1 MTRNEVL
8 ELIRSHLA
16 EELEVDPSR
25 IQDDTRFKEDLEAD
39 SLDLVA
45 LVQELEDRSGV
56 RIPDE
61 EAVKIKSVGE
71 AADYVASRPESEAP
85 TWRASWACPT
95 SCVSTPARADAL
107 PTSSSTRIACLRQC
121 ARR

>member
-8 ELIRSHLA
+8 ELIRNHLS
-16 EELEVDPSR
+16 EELEIDPSR

-56 RIPDE
+56 RIPDQD
-61 EAVKIKSVGE
+61 AGRITTVGQ
-71 AADYVASRPESEAP
+71 AADYVSSRLESEA
-85 TWRASWACPT
+85 TA
-95 SCVSTPARADAL
+95 
-107 PTSSSTRIACLRQC
+107 
-121 ARR
+121 

>member
-8 ELIRSHLA
+8 ELIRNHLA

-56 RIPDE
+56 RIPDQD
-61 EAVKIKSVGE
+61 AIKIKTIGQ
-71 AADYVASRPESEAP
+71 AADYVATRLEQSEAQ
-85 TWRASWACPT
+85 A
-95 SCVSTPARADAL
+95 
-107 PTSSSTRIACLRQC
+107 
-121 ARR
+121 

>member
-1 MTRNEVL
+1 MNKTEVL

-45 LVQELEDRSGV
+45 LVQELEDRYGV

-61 EAVKIKSVGE
+61 DAMRITTVGQ
-71 AADYVASRPESEAP
+71 AADYVAERLEQSEAQ
-85 TWRASWACPT
+85 A
-95 SCVSTPARADAL
+95 
-107 PTSSSTRIACLRQC
+107 
-121 ARR
+121 

>member
-1 MTRNEVL
+1 ML
-8 ELIRSHLA
+8 ELIRAHLS

-45 LVQELEDRSGV
+45 LVTELEDRSGV

-61 EAVKIKSVGE
+61 EAVKIKTVGQ
-71 AADYVASRPESEAP
+71 AADYVAGKLATAEA
-85 TWRASWACPT
+85 
-95 SCVSTPARADAL
+95 
-107 PTSSSTRIACLRQC
+107 
-121 ARR
+121 

>member
-1 MTRNEVL
+1 ML
-8 ELIRSHLA
+8 ELIRAHLS

-61 EAVKIKSVGE
+61 EAVKIKTVGQ
-71 AADYVASRPESEAP
+71 AADYVAGKLA
-85 TWRASWACPT
+85 TTGA
-95 SCVSTPARADAL
+95 
-107 PTSSSTRIACLRQC
+107 
-121 ARR
+121 

>member
-61 EAVKIKSVGE
+61 DAIKIKTIGQ
-71 AADYVASRPESEAP
+71 AADYVATRLEQSEAQ
-85 TWRASWACPT
+85 A
-95 SCVSTPARADAL
+95 
-107 PTSSSTRIACLRQC
+107 
-121 ARR
+121 

>member
-8 ELIRSHLA
+8 ELIRGHLA

-39 SLDLVA
+39 SLDLVE
-45 LVQELEDRSGV
+45 LTMELEDHYGI

-61 EAVKIKSVGE
+61 EAVKIKSVGQ
-71 AADYVASRPESEAP
+71 AADFVAAHAP
-85 TWRASWACPT
+85 QNAS
-95 SCVSTPARADAL
+95 S
-107 PTSSSTRIACLRQC
+107 
-121 ARR
+121 

>member
-8 ELIRSHLA
+8 ELIRGHLA

-61 EAVKIKSVGE
+61 DAAKITTVGQ
-71 AADYVASRPESEAP
+71 AADYVAAHFAEAQ
-85 TWRASWACPT
+85 A
-95 SCVSTPARADAL
+95 
-107 PTSSSTRIACLRQC
+107 
-121 ARR
+121 

>member
-1 MTRNEVL
+1 MNRDEVL

-45 LVQELEDRSGV
+45 LVQELEDRYAV

-61 EAVKIKSVGE
+61 DAVQIKTVGQ
-71 AADYVASRPESEAP
+71 AADYVAVRLEASEAQ
-85 TWRASWACPT
+85 A
-95 SCVSTPARADAL
+95 
-107 PTSSSTRIACLRQC
+107 
-121 ARR
+121 